1 MIVVVDF
8 DGTLAIGD
16 TSDLENMTPN
26 IPIVRLINELH
37 GDNNIINVVT
47 ARGSKTCDTLKEREI
62 KYLDKI
68 KKWLRIHNVKYDSIS
83 FNKEYG
89 DVYLD
94 DKCFN
99 VKDSI
104 FYEKLDSNF
113 TDNKVRRLNN
123 IVTKKTDTSINEFT
137 WFIMA
142 EKLGLNI
149 PEILSYDKNTIAT
162 NYISGK
168 KCDNFNLIYDVIK
181 IFKDTKPSNNSNYES
196 YIGRIDNHLK
206 NNNQIIGGNILIE
219 NLKSFNIPNTFNHGD
234 FSIYNLIEKNDTLY
248 LIDPILSDDLF
259 QSYYI
264 DVSKHLFSILFY
276 TFDYELYEY
285 FRKNYIHKF
294 NLDSNIIDVLI
305 ASESVRVSNKKN
317 KFYDITNNLIDS
329 LHRI

>member
-1 MIVVVDF
+1 
-8 DGTLAIGD
+8 
-16 TSDLENMTPN
+16 
-26 IPIVRLINELH
+26 
-37 GDNNIINVVT
+37 
-47 ARGSKTCDTLKEREI
+47 
-62 KYLDKI
+62 
-68 KKWLRIHNVKYDSIS
+68 
-83 FNKEYG
+83 
-89 DVYLD
+89 
-94 DKCFN
+94 
-99 VKDSI
+99 
-104 FYEKLDSNF
+104 
-113 TDNKVRRLNN
+113 
-123 IVTKKTDTSINEFT
+123 
-137 WFIMA
+137 
-142 EKLGLNI
+142 
-149 PEILSYDKNTIAT
+149 
-162 NYISGK
+162 
-168 KCDNFNLIYDVIK
+168 LIYDVIK